1 MATKLSTTKKL
12 LCQNSNIETSK
23 YWKWAPH
30 GGCDE
35 VVEVD
40 SKTERV
46 LCYKC
51 TMRTVK
57 G

>member
-1 MATKLSTTKKL
+1 MSTKLSTTKKL

-40 SKTERV
+40 SKTEKV
-46 LCYKC
+46 LCSKC